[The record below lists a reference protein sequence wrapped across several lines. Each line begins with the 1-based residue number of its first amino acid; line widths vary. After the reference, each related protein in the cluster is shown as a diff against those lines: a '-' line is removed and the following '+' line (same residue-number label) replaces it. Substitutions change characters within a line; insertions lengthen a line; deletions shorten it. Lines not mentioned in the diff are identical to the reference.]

1 MRTAE
6 TLPCPSSI
14 RHRSL
19 ADIHEILTAPK
30 RALLTEPFIVSACTI
45 FIDYM
50 GACRSL
56 KTNYL
61 RIRMRTHTQ
70 TEHIYENY
78 YNLSSGE
85 SRTCYLKKACK
96 GKKNPSG
103 LPCIAKTEGMNYKNM
118 LTELLY
124 RKPGLI
130 PDQLHARRMQYM
142 DQTNVP
148 CVESQEASWDLQQEF
163 R

>member
-1 MRTAE
+1 MLAILERASVSIRGQGVE
-6 TLPCPSSI
+6 GSMICPSSI

-78 YNLSSGE
+78 YKRRSSYIEYRTSLSPFDIRCTIFDSW
-85 SRTCYLKKACK
+85 
-96 GKKNPSG
+96 P
-103 LPCIAKTEGMNYKNM
+103 
-118 LTELLY
+118 
-124 RKPGLI
+124 LI
-130 PDQLHARRMQYM
+130 PDPRPLISIPYRMI
-142 DQTNVP
+142 DIKFICP
-148 CVESQEASWDLQQEF
+148 GCIP
-163 R
+163 